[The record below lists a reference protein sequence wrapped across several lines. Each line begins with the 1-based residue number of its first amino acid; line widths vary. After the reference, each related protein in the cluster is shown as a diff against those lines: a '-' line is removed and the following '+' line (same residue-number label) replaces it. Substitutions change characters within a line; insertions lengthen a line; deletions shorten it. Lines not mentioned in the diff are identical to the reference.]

1 MAKQLV
7 LSGNRIIAHGEDC
20 FLSMGGTV
28 ICPDTGKVYQNA
40 TLAVCEGG
48 IPADIDEVGYEY
60 HAGEFVPCAPYGK
73 DESGEGTLIVACK
86 SCKTPRDSKIPV
98 KNLPNLVENGLIFNY
113 LPVIELPGN
122 HYGDIVYGNGM
133 FVAVNSYGGAYSKGG
148 DVWESFTLPTSGT
161 PTLAYGGGKFVA
173 ISTGSRTTSAAYS
186 TDGETWTAAV
196 LPLSARWTSVVYGG
210 GKFVAVNI
218 DNKTAYSADGE
229 TWTSGG
235 NLSFSTTTG
244 GGAIKITYG
253 NGMFVVLCG
262 DGGCSCSTD
271 GVTWTAGEN
280 RGLSFVGA
288 TYGNGMFVALGSFS
302 GEWEICYTAN
312 PATTNWEAATTFS
325 ASAWTDIDYNGEVF
339 VAITSGTAAAYSADG
354 LIWEET
360 TLPEDNNLAAVTHDE
375 NRFIA
380 VGASTKALD
389 TLDGKDWRT
398 RGSFRLRLCDG
409 TDVTDEVKAALAT

>member
-7 LSGNRIIAHGEDC
+7 LSGNRILARGEDC

-28 ICPDTGKVYQNA
+28 ICSVTGRKFENA
-40 TLAVCEGG
+40 TVAECENF
-48 IPADIDEVGYEY
+48 PSDIDSVGYEY

-113 LPVIELPGN
+113 LPVIELPEN
-122 HYGDIVYGNGM
+122 NYSDIAYGDGM
-133 FVAVNSYGGAYSKGG
+133 FVAVNSSGGAYSKGG
-148 DVWESFTLPTSGT
+148 DVWEAFTLPESGT
-161 PTLAYGGGKFVA
+161 HTLAYGGGKFVA

-186 TDGETWTAAV
+186 TDGVTWTATSIPQGV
-196 LPLSARWTSVVYGG
+196 WTSVVYGD
-210 GKFVAVNI
+210 GKFVAVNS
-218 DNKTAYSADGE
+218 DNETAYSTDGV
-229 TWTSGG
+229 TWNKGG
-235 NLSFSTTTG
+235 DLSFSTTTG
-244 GGAIKITYG
+244 GGAKKITYG

-262 DGGCSCSTD
+262 YGGCSYSAD
-271 GVTWTAGEN
+271 GVTWSPGQNSYLAVV
-280 RGLSFVGA
+280 SA
-288 TYGNGMFVALGSFS
+288 TYGNGLFVALGNDS
-302 GEWEICYTAN
+302 GKWKICYTAN
-312 PATTNWEAATTFS
+312 PDTTNWEAATTFS

-339 VAITSGTAAAYSADG
+339 VAITNGTAAAYSADG

-360 TLPEDNNLAAVTHDE
+360 TLPADNNLAAVTHDE

-380 VGASTKALD
+380 VGASSKALD
-389 TLDGKDWRT
+389 TLNGKAWQT